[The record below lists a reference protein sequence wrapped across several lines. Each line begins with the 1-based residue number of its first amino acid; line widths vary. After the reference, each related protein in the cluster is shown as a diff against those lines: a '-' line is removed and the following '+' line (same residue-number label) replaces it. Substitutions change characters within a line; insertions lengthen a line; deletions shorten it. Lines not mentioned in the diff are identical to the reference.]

1 MGVRLT
7 TPTTK
12 KKKTTT
18 PTTPTTTTTTTTTKT
33 TTTTT
38 APITAV
44 GAALPRTVVVLGVVS
59 LLTDA
64 SSEMILPLLPMLL
77 LGPLGGSTIM
87 LGLVDGV
94 ADAVAATLKL
104 VAGRLSDGRPKRPF
118 VLLGYGLSTAVRPLI
133 GLAMSPW
140 HVVVVRAGDRV
151 GKGIRSAPRDAL
163 LSLSV
168 DDHNATRAFG
178 FHRAMDHAGA
188 VIGPLLATA
197 VLAAGL
203 DVRTAIQLAWIPGL
217 AAVVVLLV
225 FLREAPTVVA
235 LPPPP
240 TTTTTT
246 TTATTATTTTLSPA
260 LRRRLVI
267 IGLFSLGAVAD
278 TFLLVRAHEL
288 GLAAPLLPVVWVVL
302 HLAKILAAS
311 RGSRLAIHGEV
322 PVAIAW
328 FVVAAGFAVAAIP
341 SVLTFWVAVVIIGL
355 GHGGREPFEKALVR
369 QLAPVEVVGRA
380 FGAYHLMTGLV
391 ALPSGLLV
399 GWLWSEHGPGGPT
412 ALLLA
417 AAVVLVA
424 ATVLLTGSQPTHAA
438 PRRKP

>member
-1 MGVRLT
+1 
-7 TPTTK
+7 
-12 KKKTTT
+12 
-18 PTTPTTTTTTTTTKT
+18 
-33 TTTTT
+33 
-38 APITAV
+38 
-44 GAALPRTVVVLGVVS
+44 
-59 LLTDA
+59 
-64 SSEMILPLLPMLL
+64 
-77 LGPLGGSTIM
+77 
-87 LGLVDGV
+87 
-94 ADAVAATLKL
+94 
-104 VAGRLSDGRPKRPF
+104 

-168 DDHNATRAFG
+168 DDKNATRAFG

-197 VLAAGL
+197 VLAVGL
-203 DVRTAIQLAWIPGL
+203 DVRTAIQLAWIPGI

-235 LPPPP
+235 PPPTTT

-246 TTATTATTTTLSPA
+246 TTATTATTTLSPA

-278 TFLLVRAHEL
+278 TFLLVRANEL

-328 FVVAAGFAVAAIP
+328 FVVAAGFALAAVP
-341 SVLTFWVAVVIIGL
+341 SVVAFWVAVVIIGL

-369 QLAPVEVVGRA
+369 HLAPVDVFGRA
-380 FGAYHLMTGLV
+380 FGAYHLTTGLV

-424 ATVLLTGSQPTHAA
+424 ATMLLTGSPPTHAA